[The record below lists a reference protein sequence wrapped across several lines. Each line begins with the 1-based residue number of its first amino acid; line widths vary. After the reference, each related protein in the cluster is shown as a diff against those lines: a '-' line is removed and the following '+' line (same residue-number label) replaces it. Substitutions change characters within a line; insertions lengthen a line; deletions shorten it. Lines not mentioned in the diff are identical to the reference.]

1 MPVGPVQST
10 EILWRSIRPDQVA
23 FPNGIL
29 KISATAFNDK
39 NMKPSMDRK
48 NLRSLPEETR
58 LNDGD
63 GVAQIITADVR
74 AISILVSPEDEDP
87 QKRNQKHNVNVIARP
102 ILLDNLGGEKE
113 NLAHAQV
120 KVEPDYI
127 NASRFNKLKEALARL
142 ALKQPWAI
150 QPKATA

>member
-1 MPVGPVQST
+1 
-10 EILWRSIRPDQVA
+10 
-23 FPNGIL
+23 
-29 KISATAFNDK
+29 
-39 NMKPSMDRK
+39 MDRK